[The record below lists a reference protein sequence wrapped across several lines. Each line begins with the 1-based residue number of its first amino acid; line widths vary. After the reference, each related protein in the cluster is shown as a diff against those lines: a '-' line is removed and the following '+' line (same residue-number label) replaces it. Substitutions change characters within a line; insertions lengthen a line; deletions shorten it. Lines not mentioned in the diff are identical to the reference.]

1 MDSLRNAPGLP
12 NQVRKIE
19 HFWITLKDGCRLAAR
34 LWLPEDAEQKPVPA
48 ILEYIPY
55 RKRDGTRG
63 RDEPMHAYFA
73 GHGYAAIR
81 VDLRGS
87 GESDDVLQD
96 EYLQLE
102 LDDAVEVIDW
112 ITQQKWCDGSVG
124 MMGKSWGGFNCL
136 QVAAMRPKA
145 LKAVLS
151 VCSTDDRYRDDIH
164 YMGGCLLNDNQWW
177 GDIMLA
183 YQSRPADPALFG
195 SGWKENWLKR
205 IKEMPFWPALWMRH
219 PTRDDY
225 WRHGSICEDYG
236 AIECPVYLVGGWA
249 DAYTNSIP
257 RMLSHLK
264 APRKAVIGP
273 WAHIYPHDGV
283 PGPAIGFLQ
292 EAVKWWDRWLKGQQ
306 NDVMDG
312 PMLWAWLE
320 DSERPKTTS
329 IHRTGRWVGAKA
341 WPDKD
346 AVKAEAWNLGKGV
359 FSRAALP
366 AADLPICS
374 PQTVGVACGE
384 WMGAGCPGEA
394 PADQRIDDA
403 GSLVFDSDPLPR
415 DLDLLGTPVLELE
428 FSVDKPVAQVAVRL
442 SDVWPDGAAQR
453 CSYAVLNLNHVAGH
467 DRPQNL
473 VPGQRYKARIELN
486 MLGHRFPTG
495 HRLRVS
501 ISTAYWPL
509 IWPSPERT
517 TLTVHT
523 AATRLN
529 LPVRTPQPGDG
540 SQPFEE
546 PDSAPSTPATK
557 VAEGKLQR
565 SIAHDLVS
573 GGVTYITDVEG
584 GVFGEGVTRLD
595 EIDTVVNHG
604 LRRELSI
611 HPDDP
616 LCARFRDRQ
625 FHDLKRDGWDIHV
638 EVDTEMTCT
647 KDALILTGKLDAY
660 ENGKRVASRNWR
672 ETFKREFL

>member
-1 MDSLRNAPGLP
+1 MSFPRNAAGLP
-12 NQVRKIE
+12 HKIGNIE

-102 LDDAVEVIDW
+102 LDDAVEVIEW
-112 ITQQKWCDGSVG
+112 ITQQKWCDGKIG

-151 VCSTDDRYRDDIH
+151 VCSTDDRYADDIH

-195 SGWKENWLKR
+195 PGWKENWLKR
-205 IKEMPFWPALWMRH
+205 LNEMPFWPALWMRH
-219 PTRDDY
+219 PTRDAY

-249 DAYTNSIP
+249 DAYTNAIP
-257 RMLSHLK
+257 RMLANLK

-273 WAHIYPHDGV
+273 WAHIYPHDGL

-292 EAVKWWDRWLKGQQ
+292 EAVKWWDRWLK
-306 NDVMDG
+306 DVRNVIMDG

-320 DSERPKTTS
+320 DSDRPATS
-329 IHRTGRWVGAKA
+329 STYRAGRWVGAKT
-341 WPDKD
+341 WPDD
-346 AVKAEAWNLGKGV
+346 SVKTETWRLGKG
-359 FSRAALP
+359 ALSKSEQP
-366 AADLPICS
+366 AVDLSICS
-374 PQTVGVACGE
+374 PQSVGVACGE
-384 WMGAGCPGEA
+384 WMGAGCPGEG

-403 GSLVFDSDPLPR
+403 GSLVFESEPLPH
-415 DLDLLGTPVLELE
+415 DLDLLGTPMLELE
-428 FSVDKPVAQVAVRL
+428 FSVDQPVAQVAVRL
-442 SDVWPDGAAQR
+442 SDVWPDGAAR
-453 CSYAVLNLNHVAGH
+453 RTSYAVFNLNHLAGH
-467 DRPQNL
+467 DRPQKL
-473 VPGQRYKARIELN
+473 VPGQRYRARIELN
-486 MLGHRFPTG
+486 VLGHRFPAG
-495 HRLRVS
+495 HRLRAS

-509 IWPSPERT
+509 IWPTPERV

-523 AATRLN
+523 SGTRLD
-529 LPVRTPQPGDG
+529 LPVRAPQAGDG
-540 SQPFEE
+540 ARPFAE
-546 PDSAPSTPATK
+546 PESAPLTPVSK
-557 VAEGKLQR
+557 VAEGRLYR
-565 SIAHDLVS
+565 ATAHDLIS
-573 GGVTYITDVEG
+573 GIVTYVTDGEG
-584 GVFGEGVTRLD
+584 GVFGEGILRFD
-595 EIDTVVNHG
+595 DIDTIVNHAI
-604 LRRELSI
+604 RRELHI
-611 HPDDP
+611 HPEDP
-616 LCARFRDRQ
+616 LSARYRIKQ
-625 FHDLKRDGWDIHV
+625 AHDLKRDGWDIHV
-638 EVDTEMTCT
+638 ETDTLMTCT
-647 KDALILTGKLDAY
+647 KDTFILTGKLDAF
-660 ENGKRVASRNWR
+660 ENGQRVASRDWR
-672 ETFKREFL
+672 ETFKREFS

>member
-1 MDSLRNAPGLP
+1 MSFPRNSAGLP
-12 NQVRKIE
+12 NQIKKIE

-81 VDLRGS
+81 VDMRGS

-102 LDDAVEVIDW
+102 LDDAVEVIEW
-112 ITQQKWCDGSVG
+112 ITRQKWCDGNVG

-195 SGWKENWLKR
+195 PGWKENWLKR
-205 IKEMPFWPALWMRH
+205 IAEMPFWPAQWMQH

-236 AIECPVYLVGGWA
+236 AIQCPVYLVGGWA
-249 DAYTNSIP
+249 DAYTNAIP
-257 RMLSHLK
+257 RMLANLK
-264 APRKAVIGP
+264 APRKAMIGP
-273 WAHIYPHDGV
+273 WAHIYPHDGM

-292 EAVKWWDRWLKGQQ
+292 EAVKWWNHWLKGQK
-306 NDVMDG
+306 NNVMDG

-320 DSERPKTTS
+320 DSERPVTTS
-329 IHRTGRWVGAKA
+329 TYRAGRWVGAKS
-341 WPDKD
+341 WPDTE
-346 AVKAEAWNLGKGV
+346 AVKAEAWHLGRGAL
-359 FSRAALP
+359 SRSALP

-374 PQTVGVACGE
+374 PQTVGAACGE
-384 WMGAGCPGEA
+384 WMGAGCPGEG
-394 PADQRIDDA
+394 PADQRLDDA
-403 GSLVFDSDPLPR
+403 GSLLFDSEPLAR
-415 DLDLLGTPVLELE
+415 NLDLLGTPVLDLE

-453 CSYAVLNLNHVAGH
+453 TSYAVFNLNHLAGH
-467 DRPQNL
+467 DRPQKL
-473 VPGQRYKARIELN
+473 VVGQRYKARIDLN
-486 MLGHRFPTG
+486 MLGHRFPAG

-523 AATRLN
+523 AATQIT

-540 SQPFEE
+540 AEPFEKPE
-546 PDSAPSTPATK
+546 SAPLTPITK
-557 VAEGKLQR
+557 VAEGKLRR
-565 SIAHDLVS
+565 SVTHDLIS
-573 GGVTYITDVEG
+573 GGVTYVTDVEG
-584 GVFGEGVTRLD
+584 GVFGEGITRFD
-595 EIDTVVNHG
+595 EIDTIVNHG
-604 LRRELSI
+604 IRRELSI
-611 HPDDP
+611 HPEDP

-625 FHDLKRDGWDIHV
+625 FHDLKRKGWDIHV
-638 EVDTEMTCT
+638 ETDTEMTCT
-647 KDALILTGKLDAY
+647 KDSFILTGKLDAY
-660 ENGKRVASRNWR
+660 ENGQRVASRNWR
-672 ETFKREFL
+672 ETFRREFS